1 MVSVRKAAQR
11 GFTLLEL
18 IIVIAIIGIL
28 ATIAMPALK
37 DMPRR
42 ANESVLKTN
51 LRTIRDL
58 IDQYYGDQGHYPE
71 SLDVLVEKGYVRM
84 VPYDPLTKSSTTWQ
98 LVFEEPDPL
107 TEREQEVLALI
118 ARGRTNAEIAAE
130 LFIGLSTVKSH
141 VASLM
146 AKLGVRNRVEI
157 AMWAYHS
164 KRV

>member
-1 MVSVRKAAQR
+1 MVIARKQQ

-71 SLDVLVEKGYVRM
+71 SLEVLVERGYVRM
-84 VPYDPLTKSSTTWQ
+84 VPYDPLTKSSTTWK
-98 LVFEEPDPL
+98 LVFDEPDPL
-107 TEREQEVLALI
+107 DVPAETDVPEGGEPGIIDVHSGSPLTALDGTPY
-118 ARGRTNAEIAAE
+118 AD
-130 LFIGLSTVKSH
+130 
-141 VASLM
+141 
-146 AKLGVRNRVEI
+146 
-157 AMWAYHS
+157 W
-164 KRV
+164 

>member
-1 MVSVRKAAQR
+1 VTMKNQR

-18 IIVIAIIGIL
+18 IIVVAIIGIL

-71 SLDVLVEKGYVRM
+71 TLEVLVDKGYVRM
-84 VPYDPLTKSSTTWQ
+84 VPYDPITKSFTTWK

-107 TEREQEVLALI
+107 LEPAETDIPEAGEPGIIDVHSGSPAIALD
-118 ARGRTNAEIAAE
+118 GSPYAE
-130 LFIGLSTVKSH
+130 
-141 VASLM
+141 
-146 AKLGVRNRVEI
+146 
-157 AMWAYHS
+157 W
-164 KRV
+164 

>member
-1 MVSVRKAAQR
+1 MVTFGFREWRARVARASVDARKRVQA

-51 LRTIRDL
+51 LRTLRDL

-71 SLDVLVEKGYVRM
+71 TLEVLVEKGYVRM
-84 VPYDPLTKSSTTWQ
+84 IPYDPLTKSSATWK
-98 LVFEEPDPL
+98 LILEEPDPL
-107 TEREQEVLALI
+107 VDVPAETDQPEDGEPGIIDVRSGSPLI
-118 ARGRTNAEIAAE
+118 ALDGTPYE
-130 LFIGLSTVKSH
+130 S
-141 VASLM
+141 
-146 AKLGVRNRVEI
+146 
-157 AMWAYHS
+157 W
-164 KRV
+164 

>member
-107 TEREQEVLALI
+107 TEPAETDVPEGGEPGIIDVHSGSPAIALD
-118 ARGRTNAEIAAE
+118 GTPY
-130 LFIGLSTVKSH
+130 
-141 VASLM
+141 
-146 AKLGVRNRVEI
+146 VE
-157 AMWAYHS
+157 W
-164 KRV
+164 

>member
-1 MVSVRKAAQR
+1 MVTARGER

-42 ANESVLKTN
+42 ANEAVLKTN

-71 SLDVLVEKGYVRM
+71 SLDVLVEKGYSRQ
-84 VPYDPLTKSSTTWQ
+84 VPYDPMTKSFTTWEI
-98 LVFEEPDPL
+98 VIEEPDPL
-107 TEREQEVLALI
+107 LEPAESDLPEGGEPGIIDVHSGSPLI
-118 ARGRTNAEIAAE
+118 ALDGTPYAE
-130 LFIGLSTVKSH
+130 
-141 VASLM
+141 
-146 AKLGVRNRVEI
+146 
-157 AMWAYHS
+157 W
-164 KRV
+164 

>member
-1 MVSVRKAAQR
+1 MVTPGKQR

-71 SLDVLVEKGYVRM
+71 SLDVLVEKGYVRQ
-84 VPYDPLTKSSTTWQ
+84 VPYDPLTKSSTTWK

-107 TEREQEVLALI
+107 LEPAETDVPEGGEPGIIDVHSGSPLI
-118 ARGRTNAEIAAE
+118 ALDGTPYAD
-130 LFIGLSTVKSH
+130 
-141 VASLM
+141 
-146 AKLGVRNRVEI
+146 
-157 AMWAYHS
+157 W
-164 KRV
+164 

>member
-1 MVSVRKAAQR
+1 MVNAKRQQ

-18 IIVIAIIGIL
+18 IIVVAIIGIL

-71 SLDVLVEKGYVRM
+71 SLDVLVDKGYVRQ
-84 VPYDPLTKSSTTWQ
+84 VPYDPLTKSSTSWT

-107 TEREQEVLALI
+107 AEPAETDVPEDAEPGIIDVHSGSPLI
-118 ARGRTNAEIAAE
+118 ALDGTPYAE
-130 LFIGLSTVKSH
+130 
-141 VASLM
+141 
-146 AKLGVRNRVEI
+146 
-157 AMWAYHS
+157 W
-164 KRV
+164 

>member
-1 MVSVRKAAQR
+1 MVNAKRQQ

-18 IIVIAIIGIL
+18 IIVVAIIGIL

-71 SLDVLVEKGYVRM
+71 SLDVLVDKGYVRQ
-84 VPYDPLTKSSTTWQ
+84 VPYDPLTKSFTTWT

-107 TEREQEVLALI
+107 AEPAETDVPENAGPGIIDVHSGSPLI
-118 ARGRTNAEIAAE
+118 ALDGTAYAE
-130 LFIGLSTVKSH
+130 
-141 VASLM
+141 
-146 AKLGVRNRVEI
+146 
-157 AMWAYHS
+157 W
-164 KRV
+164 